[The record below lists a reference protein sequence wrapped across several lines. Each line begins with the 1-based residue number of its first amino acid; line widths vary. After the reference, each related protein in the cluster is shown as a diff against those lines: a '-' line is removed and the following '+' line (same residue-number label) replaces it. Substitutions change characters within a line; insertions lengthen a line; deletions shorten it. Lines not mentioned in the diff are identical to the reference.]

1 MADIERSSMA
11 DWMRAKGL
19 TSSGNL
25 ARRRPVGDDS
35 PAVKFPRLALLFATV
50 LVAGCHRDADP
61 SALLSS
67 AAGAASGPDA
77 GPVASAHVVEGSAP
91 PGDLPVLPRAVGPA
105 VVTLDGSSRPWP
117 PPVPENVPRLAAFAI
132 ETPVLAQP
140 DVFSAR
146 LGQLR
151 AGAIVE
157 MDPRPIVGKG
167 CTPGFRA
174 IKPLGFVC
182 LGTTTLDLNHP
193 VVRASTRRPDT
204 TQKLPYMYGIATRGG
219 PAYASLPNAEILK
232 TNEPHLASHLKKW
245 AKDDVSG
252 ATYGNELW
260 GKWESEPLPPA
271 LVAMQERRSDVDLPW
286 FLREGAR
293 APVLGVKADGP
304 RAGDF
309 SRRNG
314 MSFIDSL
321 LWEGRRYNVGV
332 DLRLMPADR
341 FRPIKGSE
349 LHGFRI
355 PEEAKPPFAIVTSPK
370 AKKLE
375 DRGGHLVASEKIEW
389 RSVVSITGRQRIA
402 KGRHYLEIEG
412 GGWVAEDEVSR
423 VDLAKKMPGWANEG
437 EKWIDIN
444 VTRQVLVAYE
454 GTNPVYAT
462 LVSTGEAG
470 LDDPTKTRATKRGI
484 FRIHTKYL
492 TSTMD
497 SRVVGEEFELRDVPY
512 VQYFT
517 EGYALH
523 AAYWHDV
530 FGQPKSHGC
539 INLAPEDARRLF
551 FWTGPDVPPGWHGAS
566 AGGNGKTGTVV
577 FVHP

>member
-1 MADIERSSMA
+1 VP
-11 DWMRAKGL
+11 RACVSPL
-19 TSSGNL
+19 T
-25 ARRRPVGDDS
+25 
-35 PAVKFPRLALLFATV
+35 KRLALAFATL
-50 LVAGCHRDADP
+50 LVVGCRREADP
-61 SALLSS
+61 SATLTSATM
-67 AAGAASGPDA
+67 AAGADGGAST
-77 GPVASAHVVEGSAP
+77 SAPARRVEGSAP
-91 PGDLPVLPRAVGPA
+91 PSDLPVLPRGTGISAVL
-105 VVTLDGSSRPWP
+105 LDGSSRPWP
-117 PPVPENVPRLAAFAI
+117 PPVPENAPRLAALAI
-132 ETPVLAQP
+132 ETPVLSQP
-140 DVFSAR
+140 DVSSPR

-157 MDPRPIVGKG
+157 MDPKAITGKG
-167 CTPGFRA
+167 CAAGFRA

-182 LGTTTLDLNHP
+182 LGSTTLDVDHP
-193 VVRASTRRPDT
+193 IVRASARRPDH

-232 TNEPHLASHLKKW
+232 NNEPHLASHLRRW
-245 AKDDVSG
+245 ASDKVSG

-260 GKWESEPLPPA
+260 GKWKAEPPLPA
-271 LVAMQERRSDVDLPW
+271 LVAMQERKSDVELPW
-286 FLREGAR
+286 FLRDGGHAPNLTGAR
-293 APVLGVKADGP
+293 SDGP
-304 RAGDF
+304 RAGEF
-309 SRRNG
+309 ARHNG
-314 MSFIDSL
+314 ISFVDSL
-321 LWEGRRYNVGV
+321 LWEGRRYNLSV

-341 FRPIKGSE
+341 FRPIKGSDF
-349 LHGFRI
+349 HGFRI
-355 PEEAKPPFAIVTSPK
+355 PEDAKPPFVIVKSKK
-370 AKKLE
+370 AKKLRE
-375 DRGGHLVASEKIEW
+375 EGTHLVASEVLEH
-389 RSVVSITGRQRIA
+389 RSVVSVTGKQRVQ
-402 KGRHYLEIEG
+402 KGRTYDEVEG
-412 GGWVAEDEVSR
+412 GGWVADDEVIR
-423 VDLAKKMPGWANEG
+423 VDIAKKMPGWANEG

-470 LDDPTKTRATKRGI
+470 LDDPATTKATKRGI

>member
-1 MADIERSSMA
+1 M
-11 DWMRAKGL
+11 
-19 TSSGNL
+19 
-25 ARRRPVGDDS
+25 
-35 PAVKFPRLALLFATV
+35 FALVATI
-50 LVAGCHRDADP
+50 LVAGCKRDADP

-67 AAGAASGPDA
+67 AAGAAGNAADGGAPASGGSGA
-77 GPVASAHVVEGSAP
+77 GAKNGKVADGTAP
-91 PGDLPVLPRAVGPA
+91 PNDLPVLPHGGEPPVL
-105 VVTLDGSSRPWP
+105 LDGSSHAWP
-117 PPVPENVPRLAAFAI
+117 PPVPENVPRIAALAV

-140 DVFSAR
+140 DVSAPR

-157 MDPRPIVGKG
+157 MDPRPVIGKG
-167 CTPGFRA
+167 CSADFRA

-182 LGTTTLDLNHP
+182 LGSTTIDLSHP
-193 VVRASTRRPDT
+193 TVRAAWRRPDP

-219 PAYASLPNAEILK
+219 PAYASLPNAEVLA
-232 TNEPHLASHLKKW
+232 TNEPHLAQHLRKW
-245 AKDDVSG
+245 AKDPVSG
-252 ATYGNELW
+252 ASYGNDLW
-260 GKWESEPLPPA
+260 GKWKTEPLPPA
-271 LVAMQERRSDVDLPW
+271 LDAMRARTSDVEIPW
-286 FLREGAR
+286 FLRDGGHAPNLTGAR
-293 APVLGVKADGP
+293 TDGP
-304 RAGDF
+304 RAGEF
-309 SRRNG
+309 SRHNG
-314 MSFIDSL
+314 VSFVDTL
-321 LWEGRRYNVGV
+321 LWEGRRYNLSV

-341 FRPIKGSE
+341 FRPIKGSDF
-349 LHGFRI
+349 HGFRI
-355 PEEAKPPFAIVTSPK
+355 PEEAQPPFSIVKSQR

-375 DRGGHLVASEKIEW
+375 DRSGRLVGQEKLEW
-389 RSVVSITGRQRIA
+389 RSIVKLTGRQRIQ
-402 KGRHYLEIEG
+402 KERRYDELEG
-412 GGWVAEDEVSR
+412 GGWIAED
-423 VDLAKKMPGWANEG
+423 DLAHVEAAKKMPGWANDG

-444 VTRQVLVAYE
+444 VRNQVLVAYE
-454 GTNPVYAT
+454 GTKPVYAT

-470 LDDPTKTRATKRGI
+470 LDDPATTRATKRGI

-551 FWTGPDVPPGWHGAS
+551 FWTGPEVPPGWHGAS
-566 AGGNGKTGTVV
+566 ASTTGKTGTVV
-577 FVHP
+577 FIH

>member
-1 MADIERSSMA
+1 VP
-11 DWMRAKGL
+11 RACVSPL
-19 TSSGNL
+19 T
-25 ARRRPVGDDS
+25 
-35 PAVKFPRLALLFATV
+35 KRLALAFATL
-50 LVAGCHRDADP
+50 LVVGCRREADP
-61 SALLSS
+61 SATLTSATM
-67 AAGAASGPDA
+67 AAGADGGAST
-77 GPVASAHVVEGSAP
+77 SAPARRVEGSAP
-91 PGDLPVLPRAVGPA
+91 PSDLPVLPRGTGISAVL
-105 VVTLDGSSRPWP
+105 LDGSSRPWP
-117 PPVPENVPRLAAFAI
+117 PPVPENAPRLAALAI
-132 ETPVLAQP
+132 ETPVLSQP
-140 DVFSAR
+140 DVSSPR

-157 MDPRPIVGKG
+157 MDPKAITGKG
-167 CTPGFRA
+167 CAAGFRA

-182 LGTTTLDLNHP
+182 LGSTTLDVDHP
-193 VVRASTRRPDT
+193 IVRASARRPDH

-232 TNEPHLASHLKKW
+232 NNEPHLASHLRRW
-245 AKDDVSG
+245 ASDKVSG

-260 GKWESEPLPPA
+260 GKWKAEPPLPA
-271 LVAMQERRSDVDLPW
+271 LVAMQERKSDVELPW
-286 FLREGAR
+286 FLRDGGHAPNLTGAR
-293 APVLGVKADGP
+293 SDGP
-304 RAGDF
+304 RAGEF
-309 SRRNG
+309 ARHNG
-314 MSFIDSL
+314 ISFVDSL
-321 LWEGRRYNVGV
+321 LREGRRYNLSV

-341 FRPIKGSE
+341 FRPIKGSDF
-349 LHGFRI
+349 HGFRI
-355 PEEAKPPFAIVTSPK
+355 PEDAKPPFLIVKSKK
-370 AKKLE
+370 AKKLRE
-375 DRGGHLVASEKIEW
+375 EGTHLVASEVLEH
-389 RSVVSITGRQRIA
+389 RSVVSVTGKQRVQ
-402 KGRHYLEIEG
+402 KGRTYDEVEG
-412 GGWVAEDEVSR
+412 GGWVADDEVIR
-423 VDLAKKMPGWANEG
+423 VDIAKKMPGWANEG

-470 LDDPTKTRATKRGI
+470 LDDPATTKATKRGI

>member
-1 MADIERSSMA
+1 MA
-11 DWMRAKGL
+11 
-19 TSSGNL
+19 
-25 ARRRPVGDDS
+25 
-35 PAVKFPRLALLFATV
+35 ATV
-50 LVAGCHRDADP
+50 LVAGCNRDTAP
-61 SALLSS
+61 SAVLGS
-67 AAGAASGPDA
+67 AGAGAADA
-77 GPVASAHVVEGSAP
+77 GAGAAAAKGGKVADGIAP
-91 PGDLPVLPRAVGPA
+91 PNDLPVLPHGSAPPVL
-105 VVTLDGSSRPWP
+105 LDGSSHAWP
-117 PPVPENVPRLAAFAI
+117 PPAPENVPRLAALAI

-140 DVFSAR
+140 DVSAPR

-157 MDPRPIVGKG
+157 MDPRPVVGKG
-167 CTPGFRA
+167 CSAGFRA

-182 LGTTTLDLNHP
+182 LGSTTLDLNHP
-193 VVRASTRRPDT
+193 IVRAATRRPDP

-219 PAYASLPNAEILK
+219 PAYASLPNAEILAN
-232 TNEPHLASHLKKW
+232 NEPHLAQHLRMW
-245 AKDDVSG
+245 AKDSVSG

-260 GKWESEPLPPA
+260 GKWKSEPPPPA
-271 LVAMQERRSDVDLPW
+271 LLAMHERRSDVEIPW
-286 FLREGAR
+286 FLKDGGHAPNLTGAR
-293 APVLGVKADGP
+293 SDGP
-304 RAGDF
+304 RAGEF

-314 MSFIDSL
+314 ISFVDSL
-321 LWEGRRYNVGV
+321 LWEGRRYNLSV

-341 FRPIKGSE
+341 FRPIKGSDF
-349 LHGFRI
+349 HGFRI
-355 PEEAKPPFAIVTSPK
+355 PEEAEPPFAIVKSPK

-375 DRGGHLVASEKIEW
+375 DQGGRLVARGLLEW
-389 RSVVSITGRQRIA
+389 RSIVKITGRQRIQ
-402 KGRHYLEIEG
+402 KERHYDELEG
-412 GGWVAEDEVSR
+412 GGWVADDELAR
-423 VDLAKKMPGWANEG
+423 VEGVKKMPGWANDG
-437 EKWIDIN
+437 EKWLDIN
-444 VTRQVLVAYE
+444 VRNQTLVAYE
-454 GTNPVYAT
+454 GTKPVYAT

-470 LDDPTKTRATKRGI
+470 LDDPATTRATKRGI

-551 FWTGPDVPPGWHGAS
+551 FWTGPEVPPGWHGAS
-566 AGGNGKTGTVV
+566 ASTSGKTGTVV
-577 FVHP
+577 FIH

>member
-1 MADIERSSMA
+1 M
-11 DWMRAKGL
+11 
-19 TSSGNL
+19 
-25 ARRRPVGDDS
+25 
-35 PAVKFPRLALLFATV
+35 RLALAFATSIV
-50 LVAGCHRDADP
+50 MGCRRDADP
-61 SALLSS
+61 SATLTSATMTAGDAGAS
-67 AAGAASGPDA
+67 AAA
-77 GPVASAHVVEGSAP
+77 GRVVEGAAP
-91 PGDLPVLPRAVGPA
+91 PNDLPVLPRSSGISAVS
-105 VVTLDGSSRPWP
+105 LDGSSRPWP
-117 PPVPENVPRLAAFAI
+117 PPLPENVPRLTALAI
-132 ETPVLAQP
+132 ETPVLSQP
-140 DVFSAR
+140 DVASPR

-157 MDPRPIVGKG
+157 MDPKAVTGKG
-167 CTPGFRA
+167 CAAGFRA

-182 LGTTTLDLNHP
+182 LGSTTIDLSHP
-193 VVRASTRRPDT
+193 IARASSRRPDH
-204 TQKLPYMYGIATRGG
+204 TQKLPYMYGLATRGG

-232 TNEPHLASHLKKW
+232 NNEPHLASHLRRW
-245 AKDDVSG
+245 ATDPVNG

-260 GKWESEPLPPA
+260 GKWKAEPPPPA
-271 LVAMQERRSDVDLPW
+271 LVAMQERRSEVELPW
-286 FLREGAR
+286 FLRDGGH
-293 APVLGVKADGP
+293 APNLTGGRSDGP
-304 RAGDF
+304 RAGEF
-309 SRRNG
+309 SRHNG
-314 MSFIDSL
+314 ISFVDSL
-321 LWEGRRYNVGV
+321 LWEGRRYNVSV

-341 FRPIKGSE
+341 FRPIKGSDF
-349 LHGFRI
+349 HGFRI
-355 PEEAKPPFAIVTSPK
+355 PEDAKPPFVIVKSKK
-370 AKKLE
+370 AKKLRE
-375 DRGGHLVASEKIEW
+375 EGPRLVPSEKLEW
-389 RSVVSITGRQRIA
+389 RSVVTVTGKQRVQ
-402 KGRHYLEIEG
+402 KGRTYDEIEG
-412 GGWVAEDEVSR
+412 GGWLADEDVAR
-423 VDLAKKMPGWANEG
+423 VDFAKKMPGWANDG

-454 GTNPVYAT
+454 GINPVYAT

-470 LDDPTKTRATKRGI
+470 LDDPAKTKATKRGI